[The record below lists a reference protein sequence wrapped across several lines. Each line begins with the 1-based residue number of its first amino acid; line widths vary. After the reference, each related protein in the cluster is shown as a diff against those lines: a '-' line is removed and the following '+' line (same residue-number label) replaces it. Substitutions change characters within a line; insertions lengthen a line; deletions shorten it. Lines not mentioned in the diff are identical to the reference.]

1 MVIRSGK
8 PCWSGE
14 YECSICGLRFR
25 PDPNDAAKLSREFA
39 EHGEREHGQG
49 MQ

>member
-1 MVIRSGK
+1 MVIREDK

-14 YECSICGLRFR
+14 YECSICGLHFR
-25 PDPNDAAKLSREFA
+25 PDANNAGKLSREFE
-39 EHGEREHGQG
+39 EHGAREHGQE